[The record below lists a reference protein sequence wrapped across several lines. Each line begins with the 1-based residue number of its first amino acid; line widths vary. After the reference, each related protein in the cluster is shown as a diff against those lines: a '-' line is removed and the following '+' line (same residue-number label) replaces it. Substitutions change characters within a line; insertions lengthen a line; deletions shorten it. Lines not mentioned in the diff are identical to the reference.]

1 MNAAV
6 FLRPWQFC
14 TCHLLGFPPV
24 GTVLERH
31 ASHLTRSKMAF
42 GLRHG
47 AQSIF
52 QPLSHPL
59 SSAKITADSTCSLH
73 LNAAQPSSSSHPGHL
88 TAVTQTMLV
97 SHPRPDLDL
106 TYWPRGGRLDSPLQ
120 IPGGRFILPGK
131 PLNISFPFAGKSA
144 IICKGLM
151 QFKTQF
157 SPIKI

>member
-1 MNAAV
+1 MPLFFWGLGSFVHVISSA
-6 FLRPWQFC
+6 FLLSQPSWGGM
-14 TCHLLGFPPV
+14 LLTWPGRRWP
-24 GTVLERH
+24 L
-31 ASHLTRSKMAF
+31 

-52 QPLSHPL
+52 QPLSRPP
-59 SSAKITADSTCSLH
+59 SSAKITDSTCSLH
-73 LNAAQPSSSSHPGHL
+73 LNAAQPSSSSHPGHP

-106 TYWPRGGRLDSPLQ
+106 TYWPQGGRLDSPLQ
-120 IPGGRFILPGK
+120 IPRGWFILPGK
-131 PLNISFPFAGKSA
+131 SLNISFPFAGKSA
-144 IICKGLM
+144 IICKGFM